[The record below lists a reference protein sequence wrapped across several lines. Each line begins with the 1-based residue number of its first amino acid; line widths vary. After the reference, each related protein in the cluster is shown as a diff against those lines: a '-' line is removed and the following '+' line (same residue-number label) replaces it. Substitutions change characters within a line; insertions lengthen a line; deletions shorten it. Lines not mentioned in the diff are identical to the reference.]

1 MLKGYNKNLEYYL
14 PAEWAKQKSTWIA
27 WPHNKKDWPNKF
39 RSIPSVFS
47 EIISKISKYQKVNI
61 LIEKRTIKKKINLYL
76 KEYLANTKNVNFAVC
91 KTNRAWLRD
100 SFPIF
105 VKDKN
110 KNKVLMDWEFNGWA
124 KYKNFYHD
132 NNICSKIKKLLHLRS
147 IKPILKNRKIILEGG
162 SIDVNGKGVLLTTLQ
177 CLQSNIQVRN
187 PGLKK
192 KEYEYLFKKFLG
204 IRKVIW
210 LNRGIVGDDTHG
222 HIDDIAR
229 FINEKKIFLA
239 FETNKKDIN
248 YKSLKE
254 NYKILKKTNMAK
266 KFKIIKIPMPQA
278 KYINRTRVPASYL
291 NFYIANRVVLVPIFN
306 DRKDK
311 IVIKIFEKHFK
322 NRKVIP
328 VDCSSLIWG
337 FGAIHC
343 MTQQEPN

>member
-132 NNICSKIKKLLHLRS
+132 NNICCKIKKLLHLRS

-192 KEYEYLFKKFLG
+192 KG
-204 IRKVIW
+204 IRIS
-210 LNRGIVGDDTHG
+210 I
-222 HIDDIAR
+222 
-229 FINEKKIFLA
+229 
-239 FETNKKDIN
+239 
-248 YKSLKE
+248 
-254 NYKILKKTNMAK
+254 
-266 KFKIIKIPMPQA
+266 
-278 KYINRTRVPASYL
+278 
-291 NFYIANRVVLVPIFN
+291 
-306 DRKDK
+306 
-311 IVIKIFEKHFK
+311 
-322 NRKVIP
+322 
-328 VDCSSLIWG
+328 
-337 FGAIHC
+337 
-343 MTQQEPN
+343 